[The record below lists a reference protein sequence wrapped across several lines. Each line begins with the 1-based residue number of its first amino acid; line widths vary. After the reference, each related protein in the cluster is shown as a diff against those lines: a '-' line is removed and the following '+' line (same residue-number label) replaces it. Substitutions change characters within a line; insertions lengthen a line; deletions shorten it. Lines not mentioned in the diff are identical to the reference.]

1 MEKKSF
7 GQALRNERERHGM
20 TAEGFSAA
28 IGLDFEK
35 YSAIERGEEL
45 PSLEL
50 ARDIADALGVPLDT
64 LTKHQYV
71 SEYRMKCEDGVTEE
85 EKAAMEAAMEELSVD
100 RYNRGRTII
109 TAILIVH
116 AIFIGLNLLL
126 NFFNLGTIIGAVFNI
141 VMLICLYNGK
151 TWARVVFIIL
161 SVIGIISDICVLLA
175 VTATPLFYF
184 LAGSLTIFRIASC
197 ILLCASSS
205 VEEFLYEQSTN

>member
-20 TAEGFSAA
+20 TAEGFAAA

-50 ARDIADALGVPLDT
+50 ARDIADSLGVPLDT

-71 SEYRMKCEDGVTEE
+71 SEYCMKSEDGVSEE
-85 EKAAMEAAMEELSVD
+85 EKAAMETAMEQLSVE
-100 RYNRGRTII
+100 RYNRGRAII
-109 TAILIVH
+109 TAMLIGRS
-116 AIFIGLNLLL
+116 IFMGLNLLL
-126 NFFNLGTIIGAVFNI
+126 RFFNLGTIIGAVFNI

-151 TWARVVFIIL
+151 TWARVVFIAL
-161 SVIGIISDICVLLA
+161 SVIGIISDIYVLLS

-184 LAGSLTIFRIASC
+184 LAGSITIFRIASC